1 MTNWLKTVMAVSMAV
16 TLFGAGVALAK
27 KGDDHGKGKGKSHE
41 RGRGG
46 DHGKGSGSDDGGSD
60 ESAGKRGPGSGSKG
74 GGPGSSS
81 CDAASSAIQAF
92 VDATCP
98 CAGVDDGNGGTT
110 AWKNHGQY
118 VRCVSHAVRDAARSA
133 GVKRRCAKS
142 IVPCAAGS
150 SCGKKN
156 AVACVVGD
164 ACAVVSADKCTAA
177 GGTASSGSCCSASP
191 SGAFL
196 D

>member
-1 MTNWLKTVMAVSMAV
+1 MASWLKTGVAMGMAL

-27 KGDDHGKGKGKSHE
+27 KGDDHGNGKGKSHE
-41 RGRGG
+41 RGRG
-46 DHGKGSGSDDGGSD
+46 GGSD
-60 ESAGKRGPGSGSKG
+60 ESAGKRGPGSGAKG
-74 GGPGSSS
+74 GGSGSAS
-81 CDAASSAIQAF
+81 CDTASSAIQAF
-92 VDATCP
+92 VDMTCP

-118 VRCVSHAVRDAARSA
+118 VRCVSRAVRDAARTA

-142 IVPCAAGS
+142 LVPCAASS

-156 AVACVVGD
+156 AVACVVGTE
-164 ACAVVSADKCTAA
+164 CAVVSADRCTAA
-177 GGTASSGSCCSASP
+177 GGSASSGSCCTASP
-191 SGAFL
+191 NGAFL

>member
-1 MTNWLKTVMAVSMAV
+1 MTKWLRTMVAVGMAV

-27 KGDDHGKGKGKSHE
+27 KGDDHGRGKSHE

-46 DHGKGSGSDDGGSD
+46 DDHGNGKGKGSDDGGSD
-60 ESAGKRGPGSGSKG
+60 ESAGKRGGPKA
-74 GGPGSSS
+74 GGPSSSS

-92 VDATCP
+92 VDSTCP

-142 IVPCAAGS
+142 MVPCAASS

-156 AVACVVGD
+156 SVACVVGTE
-164 ACAVVSADKCTAA
+164 CAVVSADRCTAA
-177 GGTASSGSCCSASP
+177 GGTASAGSCCSASP